1 MKSPS
6 ALSVA
11 RELQQAG
18 VRLRVY
24 ACDVSDFEQLEQ
36 TLALFANEMP
46 PIRGVIQSVSD
57 GLESK
62 SPAECTLVS
71 DPSGALL
78 QSNRER
84 EREPRLIS
92 NRIPSPTT

>member
-1 MKSPS
+1 M
-6 ALSVA
+6 A

-24 ACDVSDFEQLEQ
+24 ACDVGDFEQLEQ
-36 TLALFANEMP
+36 TLALCAQEMP

-62 SPAECTLVS
+62 SPAECPLVS
-71 DPSGALL
+71 DASGALL
-78 QSNRER
+78 QRNRER
-84 EREPRLIS
+84 ARTS
-92 NRIPSPTT
+92 SD